1 MLGCVPILQELQKKK
16 PKNRG
21 YRHKTS
27 GRAEYYLHLLRNYP
41 CGRAIGLL
49 HCRSILRICQISPES
64 LDDEGLA
71 RVMAVATIIDN
82 LAIGFTDETCKRL
95 QPVFHEAD
103 KAHTL
108 HARLGELAKFYD
120 DDITRHVDKGLGHL
134 EAVWSAVTR
143 DAVCYVGRQLEQD
156 FGGLRAAR
164 RVTELVNHTFAR
176 PKLTEPQV
184 RYLCGWIK
192 GRAPEPVASSDP

>member
-1 MLGCVPILQELQKKK
+1 MTDLVGDDTPGAGFVHPGIETILDYGKVTRFRHRLRTRLMLGCVPILQELQKKK

-82 LAIGFTDETCKRL
+82 LAMRFTDEACKRL
-95 QPVFHEAD
+95 PPVF
-103 KAHTL
+103 
-108 HARLGELAKFYD
+108 R
-120 DDITRHVDKGLGHL
+120 
-134 EAVWSAVTR
+134 
-143 DAVCYVGRQLEQD
+143 GRQSAHATH
-156 FGGLRAAR
+156 AA
-164 RVTELVNHTFAR
+164 
-176 PKLTEPQV
+176 
-184 RYLCGWIK
+184 
-192 GRAPEPVASSDP
+192 GRAGEDLRR